1 MKRGSLVSVPDLD
14 ELGLV
19 LRVDRYQGRKRALIL
34 WADGGVATTWLPQ
47 DLVVI
52 PDIVHEGV

>member
-1 MKRGSLVSVPDLD
+1 MKRGSLVSVPDLN

-19 LRVDRYQGRKRALIL
+19 LRVDRYLGKKRALIL
-34 WADGGVATTWLPQ
+34 WADGGVVTMWQPQ
-47 DLVVI
+47 DLVVM